1 VNLIPISLADLGSFL
16 RRASVFKASDFD
28 EHFHLKTSFTG
39 NRDLVYLL
47 AFPV

>member
-1 VNLIPISLADLGSFL
+1 MPASLTDLESFL
-16 RRASVFKASDFD
+16 RWASVFKASDFD
-28 EHFHLKTSFTG
+28 AHFHLKTSFTG